1 MKRNWKNPLITGTVI
16 LTLTGLLSRFIGF
29 FYRIFLSN
37 AFGAE
42 GMGIYQ
48 LIAPVLALSFALTAS
63 GIQTAISK
71 YVASETSTHDYHTS
85 FRTLWAG
92 FLMAMALS
100 VACALAIYLYADTI
114 AVTFLLESRTA
125 PLLRIIALSIPM
137 ATVHSCIN
145 GYFYG
150 IRKTAIPAV
159 SQLAEQIFRVG
170 SVYLIY
176 YHFKQHNMQ
185 PTINFAVAGLVIG
198 EGASMIVS
206 VVAILSRAHH
216 VFPSGVRYT
225 HGISHPRTSGL
236 HKLYT
241 APALKSDGRPV
252 VTDAPAL
259 LTTYR
264 RICAKLLQLAVPLSA
279 NRLVLNLLQS
289 IEAIY
294 IPNKLMAY
302 GLNNADA
309 LGVYGVL
316 TGMSLPLILFPS
328 AITNSISVLLLPIVS
343 EADASGNRDAVR
355 RAILTS
361 IRYCLLLGFAC
372 TAMFLLLG
380 RPAGRLLFHSELAGS
395 FILILSFICP
405 FMYIA
410 STLGS
415 ILNGLGKTA
424 QTFLYSVVSLLL
436 RLLFV
441 FVAIPLYG
449 IKGYLWGMLASQIL
463 QTLLCTVSAL
473 RICSPRH
480 PKNRCS
486 TTDSK
491 LFHG

>member
-1 MKRNWKNPLITGTVI
+1 MKLQKLNHPLVTGTVI

-37 AFGAE
+37 VFGAE

-48 LIAPVLALSFALTAS
+48 LIAPVLALSFALTVS

-71 YVASETSTHDYHTS
+71 YVASETSTRDYRTS

-92 FLMAMALS
+92 FLMAMAIS
-100 VACALAIYLYADTI
+100 IACALYIYLYADMI
-114 AVTFLLESRTA
+114 AVTLLLEARTA

-150 IRKTAIPAV
+150 IRKTAIPAI
-159 SQLAEQIFRVG
+159 SQLAEQICRVG

-176 YHFKQHNMQ
+176 HICRQHNME
-185 PTINFAVAGLVIG
+185 PSISFAVVGLVIG
-198 EGASMIVS
+198 ESASMIVS
-206 VVAILSRAHH
+206 VIAIMYRAHQ
-216 VFPSGVRYT
+216 VFPAVDNHDRHRAYSLLPARGTQRRKSQFYA
-225 HGISHPRTSGL
+225 SDNAP
-236 HKLYT
+236 T
-241 APALKSDGRPV
+241 AYRHIMGQ
-252 VTDAPAL
+252 L
-259 LTTYR
+259 LR
-264 RICAKLLQLAVPLSA
+264 LAVPLSA
-279 NRLVLNLLQS
+279 NRLVINLLQS

-294 IPNKLMAY
+294 IPNRLMTY

-343 EADASGNRDAVR
+343 EADASGNQTAVR
-355 RAILTS
+355 RAIVTS
-361 IRYCLLLGFAC
+361 IRYCLLLGCGC

-380 RPAGRLLFHSELAGS
+380 RSAGRLLFHSELAGS
-395 FILILSFICP
+395 FILTLSFICP

-424 QTFLYSVVSLLL
+424 QTFLFSVVSLLL

-441 FVAIPLYG
+441 FFAIPVYG
-449 IKGYLWGMLASQIL
+449 IKGYLWGMLASQML
-463 QTLLCTVSAL
+463 QTFLCTVSAL
-473 RICSPRH
+473 RI
-480 PKNRCS
+480 
-486 TTDSK
+486 SK
-491 LFHG
+491 KAQGHSC

>member
-71 YVASETSTHDYHTS
+71 YVASETSTRDYHTS
-85 FRTLWAG
+85 FRTLIAG

-100 VACALAIYLYADTI
+100 IACALGIYLYADFI

-150 IRKTAIPAV
+150 IRRTAIPAI

-176 YHFKQHNMQ
+176 YHFRQHNMQ
-185 PTINFAVAGLVIG
+185 PTISFAVAGLVIG
-198 EGASMIVS
+198 ESASMIVS
-206 VVAILSRAHH
+206 VVAILARAHH
-216 VFPSGVRYT
+216 VFPS
-225 HGISHPRTSGL
+225 
-236 HKLYT
+236 
-241 APALKSDGRPV
+241 AP
-252 VTDAPAL
+252 PAFRI
-259 LTTYR
+259 TYR
-264 RICAKLLQLAVPLSA
+264 RICTQLLRLAAPLSA

-343 EADASGNRDAVR
+343 EADASGNKEAVR

-372 TAMFLLLG
+372 TAMFLILG

-395 FILILSFICP
+395 FILTLSFICP

-415 ILNGLGKTA
+415 ILNGLGKTI
-424 QTFLYSVVSLLL
+424 QTFLFSVVSLLL

-441 FVAIPLYG
+441 FLAIPLYG
-449 IKGYLWGMLASQIL
+449 IRGYLWGMLASQML
-463 QTLLCTVSAL
+463 QTFLCTVSAL
-473 RICSPRH
+473 HISRRAHRP
-480 PKNRCS
+480 
-486 TTDSK
+486 
-491 LFHG
+491 

>member
-1 MKRNWKNPLITGTVI
+1 MKRNWNTPLVTGTVI

-100 VACALAIYLYADTI
+100 LACALGIYLYADGI
-114 AVTFLLESRTA
+114 AVAFLMERRTA

-150 IRKTAIPAV
+150 IRRTAIPAF
-159 SQLAEQIFRVG
+159 SQLAEQVFRVG

-176 YHFKQHNMQ
+176 YFFRQHDMQ
-185 PTINFAVAGLVIG
+185 PTISFAVAGLVIG
-198 EGASMIVS
+198 ESASMIVS
-206 VVAILSRAHH
+206 VVAILARAHH
-216 VFPSGVRYT
+216 VFPARDRRLPG
-225 HGISHPRTSGL
+225 
-236 HKLYT
+236 
-241 APALKSDGRPV
+241 APALSS
-252 VTDAPAL
+252 
-259 LTTYR
+259 YQ
-264 RICAKLLQLAVPLSA
+264 RICGRLLQLAVPLSA

-343 EADASGNRDAVR
+343 EADASGNTGAVK
-355 RAILTS
+355 RAIVTS
-361 IRYCLLLGFAC
+361 IRYCLLLGFGC
-372 TAMFLLLG
+372 TALFLLLG

-395 FILILSFICP
+395 FILTLSFICP

-441 FVAIPLYG
+441 FIAIPHYG
-449 IKGYLWGMLASQIL
+449 IKGYLWGMLASQML

-473 RICSPRH
+473 HISHRSQMR
-480 PKNRCS
+480 
-486 TTDSK
+486 
-491 LFHG
+491 

>member
-71 YVASETSTHDYHTS
+71 YVASETSTRDYHTS
-85 FRTLWAG
+85 FRTLIAG

-100 VACALAIYLYADTI
+100 IACALGIYLYADFI

-150 IRKTAIPAV
+150 IRRTAIPAI

-176 YHFKQHNMQ
+176 YHFRQHNMQ
-185 PTINFAVAGLVIG
+185 PTISFAVAGLVIG
-198 EGASMIVS
+198 ESASMIVS
-206 VVAILSRAHH
+206 VVAILARAHH
-216 VFPSGVRYT
+216 VFPS
-225 HGISHPRTSGL
+225 
-236 HKLYT
+236 
-241 APALKSDGRPV
+241 AP
-252 VTDAPAL
+252 PAFRI
-259 LTTYR
+259 TYR
-264 RICAKLLQLAVPLSA
+264 RICTQLLRLAAPLSA

-343 EADASGNRDAVR
+343 EADASGNKEAVR

-372 TAMFLLLG
+372 TAMFLILG

-395 FILILSFICP
+395 FILTLSFICP

-424 QTFLYSVVSLLL
+424 QTFLYSVLSLLL

-441 FVAIPLYG
+441 FAAIPLYG
-449 IKGYLWGMLASQIL
+449 IKGYLWGMLASQML

-473 RICSPRH
+473 QICEN
-480 PKNRCS
+480 KN
-486 TTDSK
+486 
-491 LFHG
+491 G

>member
-1 MKRNWKNPLITGTVI
+1 MKRKLNNPLVNGTII

-37 AFGAE
+37 AYGAE

-48 LIAPVLALSFALTAS
+48 LISPILALSFALTVS

-71 YVASETSTHDYHTS
+71 YVASETSTRDYTSS

-92 FLMAMALS
+92 FVMAMVLS
-100 VACALAIYLYADTI
+100 IACALYIYLYADMI
-114 AVTFLLESRTA
+114 AVTFLLERRTA

-159 SQLAEQIFRVG
+159 SQLAEQICRVG

-176 YHFKQHNMQ
+176 HFFRQKNMT
-185 PTINFAVAGLVIG
+185 PTISFAVVGLVIG
-198 EGASMIVS
+198 ESASMIVS
-206 VVAILSRAHH
+206 IVAILSRAHH
-216 VFPSGVRYT
+216 VFPAV
-225 HGISHPRTSGL
+225 SHQPCRRHAS
-236 HKLYT
+236 
-241 APALKSDGRPV
+241 ANV
-252 VTDAPAL
+252 L

-264 RICAKLLQLAVPLSA
+264 QICGRLLRLAVPLSA

-294 IPNKLMAY
+294 IPDKLMAY

-316 TGMSLPLILFPS
+316 TGMSMPLILFPS

-343 EADASGNRDAVR
+343 EADAAGNQSAVR

-361 IRYCLLLGFAC
+361 IRYCLLLGFGC

-380 RPAGRLLFHSELAGS
+380 RTAGRLLFHSELAGS
-395 FILILSFICP
+395 FILTLSFICP

-415 ILNGLGKTA
+415 ILNGLGKTM
-424 QTFLYSVVSLLL
+424 QTFLYSVISLLL

-441 FVAIPLYG
+441 FLAIPLYG
-449 IKGYLWGMLASQIL
+449 IKGYLWGMLASQML

-473 RICSPRH
+473 HISHVTAQPSASLSR
-480 PKNRCS
+480 
-486 TTDSK
+486 
-491 LFHG
+491 

>member
-1 MKRNWKNPLITGTVI
+1 MKWKNPLISGTVI

-37 AFGAE
+37 VFGAE

-48 LIAPVLALSFALTAS
+48 LISPVLALSFALTVS

-71 YVASETSTHDYHTS
+71 YVASETSTRDYHRS

-92 FLMAMALS
+92 FLLAMTLSVLCALS
-100 VACALAIYLYADTI
+100 IYLWADQI
-114 AVTFLLESRTA
+114 AVTFLMEARTA

-159 SQLAEQIFRVG
+159 SQLAEQICRVG

-176 YHFKQHNMQ
+176 DICQRHHME
-185 PTINFAVAGLVIG
+185 PTISFAVVGLVIG
-198 EGASMIVS
+198 ESASMIVS
-206 VVAILSRAHH
+206 ILAILSRAHK
-216 VFPSGVRYT
+216 VFPRRNYFSCSDTRNPAARKK
-225 HGISHPRTSGL
+225 HLISQ
-236 HKLYT
+236 
-241 APALKSDGRPV
+241 
-252 VTDAPAL
+252 
-259 LTTYR
+259 YR
-264 RICAKLLQLAVPLSA
+264 HIMGQLLQLAVPLSA
-279 NRLVLNLLQS
+279 NRLVINILQS
-289 IEAIY
+289 IEAVY
-294 IPNKLMAY
+294 IPNRLMAY

-328 AITNSISVLLLPIVS
+328 ALTNSISVLLLPIVS
-343 EADASGNRDAVR
+343 EADANGNHRAVR
-355 RAILTS
+355 RAVMTS
-361 IRYCLLLGFAC
+361 IRYCLLLGFGC
-372 TAMFLLLG
+372 TAIFLLFG
-380 RPAGRLLFHSELAGS
+380 RTAGRLLFHSELAGS
-395 FILILSFICP
+395 FILTLSFICP

-424 QTFLYSVVSLLL
+424 QTFCYSVVSLLF

-441 FVAIPLYG
+441 FFAIPVYG
-449 IKGYLWGMLASQIL
+449 IKGYLWGMLASQLL

-473 RICSPRH
+473 HISRKAC
-480 PKNRCS
+480 
-486 TTDSK
+486 DS
-491 LFHG
+491 LTNIL

>member
-1 MKRNWKNPLITGTVI
+1 MKLQKWKNPLVTGTVI

-37 AFGAE
+37 VFGAE

-71 YVASETSTHDYHTS
+71 YVASETSTHDYKTS

-92 FLMAMALS
+92 FILAMALS
-100 VACALAIYLYADTI
+100 IACALYIYLYADWI
-114 AVTFLLESRTA
+114 AVTLLLESRTA

-159 SQLAEQIFRVG
+159 SQLAEQICRVG

-176 YHFKQHNMQ
+176 HICKQHNMQ
-185 PTINFAVAGLVIG
+185 PTISFAVVGLVIG
-198 EGASMIVS
+198 ESASMIVS
-206 VVAILSRAHH
+206 VIAILSRAHH
-216 VFPSGVRYT
+216 VFPPQELPYEERRLFSRKLRNTGYVPSSSGAV
-225 HGISHPRTSGL
+225 L
-236 HKLYT
+236 
-241 APALKSDGRPV
+241 A
-252 VTDAPAL
+252 
-259 LTTYR
+259 TYR
-264 RICAKLLQLAVPLSA
+264 RIIGQLLQLAVPLSA
-279 NRLVLNLLQS
+279 NRLVINLLQS
-289 IEAIY
+289 IEAVY
-294 IPNKLMAY
+294 IPNRLMAY

-328 AITNSISVLLLPIVS
+328 AITNSISVLLLPMVS
-343 EADASGNRDAVR
+343 EADASGNKDAVR
-355 RAILTS
+355 RAIMTS
-361 IRYCLLLGFAC
+361 IRYCLLLGFGC
-372 TAMFLLLG
+372 TAMFLLFG
-380 RPAGRLLFHSELAGS
+380 RTAGRLLYHSELAGS
-395 FILILSFICP
+395 FILTLSFICP

-424 QTFLYSVVSLLL
+424 QTFLFSVVSLLL

-441 FVAIPLYG
+441 FIAIPVYG
-449 IKGYLWGMLASQIL
+449 IKGYLWGTLASQML
-463 QTLLCTVSAL
+463 QTLLCTISAL
-473 RICSPRH
+473 HISH
-480 PKNRCS
+480 K
-486 TTDSK
+486 THK
-491 LFHG
+491 